1 MKSFYLA
8 LCFLVSLASPLQ
20 AQEVLRDLPASIDA
34 NKKFL
39 FFQHGLSVEQL
50 GPDSYSKEFRKTY
63 DTTSLNNAFAK
74 AGYVVIAE
82 FRPKGSRVPS
92 YADKIS
98 AQIKQL
104 LAAGVAAKNIA
115 VVGHSKGGYIT
126 IATATRL
133 ANPEINYAILAG
145 CALPSARNIGGAD
158 ARASYEK
165 LIADTNGQLKG
176 RILSQ
181 YDSTDHWMGSCNELQ
196 AANPDLAIEETA
208 IQSGYTAG
216 MGHSLFYMPEP
227 IWFEP
232 LIKWLSR

>member
-8 LCFLVSLASPLQ
+8 LCFLVSLISPVQ

-34 NKKFL
+34 TKKFL
-39 FFQHGLSVEQL
+39 FFQHGLSIEQL

-63 DTTSLNNAFAK
+63 DTTGLTNAFAK

-82 FRPKGSRVPS
+82 FRPKGSRVPA

-98 AQIKQL
+98 GQITQL
-104 LAAGVAAKNIA
+104 LAAGVAPKNIA
-115 VVGHSKGGYIT
+115 VVGHSKGGYIA

-133 ANPEINYAILAG
+133 ANPDIDYAILAG

-158 ARASYEK
+158 ARATYEK
-165 LIADTNGQLKG
+165 LIADTHGKLKG

-181 YDSTDHWMGSCNELQ
+181 YDSTDDWMGSCNELQ
-196 AANPDLAIEETA
+196 AANPGLTIEETA
-208 IQSGYTAG
+208 IQSGYAPG
-216 MGHSLFYMPEP
+216 MGHSLFYMPEAT
-227 IWFEP
+227 WFEP
-232 LIKWLSR
+232 LVKWLNR

>member
-1 MKSFYLA
+1 MKSLHLV
-8 LCFLVSLASPLQ
+8 LCFLVTLMPPVQ
-20 AQEVLRDLPASIDA
+20 AQEVLRDLPASIDV
-34 NKKFL
+34 NKKYL

-63 DTTSLNNAFAK
+63 DTTGLTNAFAK

-82 FRPKGSRVPS
+82 FRPKGSRVPA

-98 AQIKQL
+98 GQITQL
-104 LAAGVAAKNIA
+104 LTTGVPPKNIA

-133 ANPEINYAILAG
+133 ANPGIHYAILAG

-158 ARASYEK
+158 ARATYEK
-165 LIADTNGQLKG
+165 LIADTQGQLKG

-181 YDSTDHWMGSCNELQ
+181 YDTTDDWMGSCKDLQ
-196 AANPDLAIEETA
+196 AANAGLTIEETA
-208 IQSGYTAG
+208 IQSGYAAG
-216 MGHSLFYMPEP
+216 MGHSLFYTPEP

-232 LIKWLSR
+232 LVKWLAQ

>member
-1 MKSFYLA
+1 MKSLYLV
-8 LCFLVSLASPLQ
+8 LCLLLTLTTPVQ
-20 AQEVLRDLPASIDA
+20 GQEVLRDLPASIDA
-34 NKKFL
+34 NKKYL

-63 DTTSLNNAFAK
+63 DTTGLTNALAK
-74 AGYVVIAE
+74 AGYLVIAE
-82 FRPKGSRVPS
+82 FRPKGSRVPA

-98 AQIKQL
+98 GQITQL
-104 LAAGVAAKNIA
+104 LAAGVPPENIA

-133 ANPEINYAILAG
+133 ANPGIRYAILAG

-158 ARASYEK
+158 ARATYEK
-165 LIADTNGQLKG
+165 LVADTQGQLKG

-181 YDSTDHWMGSCNELQ
+181 YDTTDDWMGSCKDLQ
-196 AANPDLAIEETA
+196 AANAGLTIEESA
-208 IQSGYTAG
+208 IQSGYAAG
-216 MGHSLFYMPEP
+216 MGHSLFYTPEP

-232 LIKWLSR
+232 LVKWLAQ